1 MIPRKHLVT
10 KVRQTWRITALS
22 LVAVLGGCN
31 SAPKLNLASSAI
43 PGTSITNSNTTN
55 TSTISNSVAAVG
67 ERPLVVAT
75 DTITCGLTHKIAV
88 DTVDLKCL
96 AAPDAK
102 SHKSQLQM
110 EDGKA
115 IEQAR
120 LILYRRYNAEPRL
133 SKLIQ
138 ASLNPAPKVAVDEFI
153 VPQLAANSK
162 TVSAQ
167 ESRLTLP
174 DGIKMTEAIDQ
185 SLSQLKPDRA
195 AIYAANA
202 QKLKDELVQL
212 DSWSQAEIASLSV
225 AQQQSLSAHELL
237 AYLHPSPWPH
247 INAQARLARIPVL
260 MYHDILPKKLVFF
273 DMTPQEFEQ
282 QLRSFR
288 ERGITPI
295 SLEQLVTH
303 LRTGLPLPG
312 KPVLLTF
319 DDGYESAY
327 KYVFPL
333 LKQYGYPAVFSIY
346 TLNVGKNTGRD
357 HVTWAQLREMIASPL
372 VTIAS
377 HSVTHPMD
385 LRALPTSQLRLE
397 VMESKRILEAQLGIP
412 IQYFTYPSGKYDERV
427 TDLLRQAGYRAAL
440 TMNDLEDRFAEQSK
454 DLLAIDRIGSL
465 DWQSAITRSWGGMT
479 LSR

>member
-1 MIPRKHLVT
+1 
-10 KVRQTWRITALS
+10 
-22 LVAVLGGCN
+22 
-31 SAPKLNLASSAI
+31 
-43 PGTSITNSNTTN
+43 
-55 TSTISNSVAAVG
+55 
-67 ERPLVVAT
+67 
-75 DTITCGLTHKIAV
+75 
-88 DTVDLKCL
+88 
-96 AAPDAK
+96 
-102 SHKSQLQM
+102 
-110 EDGKA
+110 
-115 IEQAR
+115 
-120 LILYRRYNAEPRL
+120 
-133 SKLIQ
+133 
-138 ASLNPAPKVAVDEFI
+138 
-153 VPQLAANSK
+153 
-162 TVSAQ
+162 
-167 ESRLTLP
+167 
-174 DGIKMTEAIDQ
+174 MTEAIDQ